1 MVKNPNNFKFF
12 LDRGCFNN
20 GYIFNIL
27 QRNRGIVTLLP
38 IMDIFNAQSI
48 ILIVTKTIDIF
59 VVFVIGVSAF
69 QIFVP
74 LLLTII
80 KFKEKN
86 NDGNNSVKSFISSL
100 LLALEL
106 ESANAILKMGLF
118 ISNNAS
124 NDYLSAINNNNLIF
138 FVAVLSV
145 RIAINQTLKRYN
157 IKGP

>member
-1 MVKNPNNFKFF
+1 
-12 LDRGCFNN
+12 
-20 GYIFNIL
+20 
-27 QRNRGIVTLLP
+27 
-38 IMDIFNAQSI
+38 MDIFNAQSI
-48 ILIVTKTIDIF
+48 ILIVTRTIDIF
-59 VVFVIGVSAF
+59 VVFVIGVSVF

-74 LLLTII
+74 LLLTVI

>member
-1 MVKNPNNFKFF
+1 
-12 LDRGCFNN
+12 
-20 GYIFNIL
+20 
-27 QRNRGIVTLLP
+27 
-38 IMDIFNAQSI
+38 
-48 ILIVTKTIDIF
+48 
-59 VVFVIGVSAF
+59 
-69 QIFVP
+69 VP
-74 LLLTII
+74 LLLTVI

>member
-20 GYIFNIL
+20 GYVFNIL

>member
-1 MVKNPNNFKFF
+1 
-12 LDRGCFNN
+12 
-20 GYIFNIL
+20 
-27 QRNRGIVTLLP
+27 
-38 IMDIFNAQSI
+38 MDIFNAQSI
-48 ILIVTKTIDIF
+48 ILIVTRTIDIF

-74 LLLTII
+74 LLLTVI

>member
-1 MVKNPNNFKFF
+1 VVKHPNNFKFF
-12 LDRGCFNN
+12 LDRSCFND

-27 QRNRGIVTLLP
+27 QRNRGIVILLP

-48 ILIVTKTIDIF
+48 ILIVTRIIDIF

-74 LLLTII
+74 LLLTVI

-86 NDGNNSVKSFISSL
+86 NDGNNIIKRFISSL

-124 NDYLSAINNNNLIF
+124 NDYLSEINNNNLIF